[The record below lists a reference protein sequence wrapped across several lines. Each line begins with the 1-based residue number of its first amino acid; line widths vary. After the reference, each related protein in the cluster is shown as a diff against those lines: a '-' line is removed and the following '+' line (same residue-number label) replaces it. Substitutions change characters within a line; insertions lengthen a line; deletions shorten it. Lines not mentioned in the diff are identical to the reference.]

1 MVLFLYK
8 RYINTNIRI
17 PEFDI
22 IYCQYDKGMSA
33 TEFPLSAYPSV
44 IKQYLESI
52 KQRRKVV
59 FIIKCTFTQ
68 IFSIV

>member
-1 MVLFLYK
+1 MILFLYK
-8 RYINTNIRI
+8 RYINKNIRI

-52 KQRRKVV
+52 KQR
-59 FIIKCTFTQ
+59 
-68 IFSIV
+68 